1 MRARKIYQANII
13 TFTVIQSEEF
23 GDYKCINYSGLLSF
37 GEIPGDL
44 HFALTANWFLSI
56 LQAKLE
62 LHQPFPHSL
71 SLSES
76 HIRMEQAVHWIVF
89 IGLRSNSMAFIEG
102 QYNEQLFAVSFQLY

>member
-1 MRARKIYQANII
+1 MHARKIYQANII

-56 LQAKLE
+56 LYVVFFVLNSVDPLCTNFSTKVCSS
-62 LHQPFPHSL
+62 HHFSWCC
-71 SLSES
+71 ES
-76 HIRMEQAVHWIVF
+76 
-89 IGLRSNSMAFIEG
+89 
-102 QYNEQLFAVSFQLY
+102 

>member
-1 MRARKIYQANII
+1 MHARKIYQANII

-56 LQAKLE
+56 LQAQLE
-62 LHQPFPHSL
+62 LHQPSPDSL

-76 HIRMEQAVHWIVF
+76 HIRMEQAVH
-89 IGLRSNSMAFIEG
+89 
-102 QYNEQLFAVSFQLY
+102 